1 MSFPVGNAKSQLR
14 HLYNWDRI
22 PNIVPASVFWHV
34 SVRSGMYD
42 DLPKC
47 GNRMTAAKSSGLR
60 LLDACALPTETFRDH
75 LSGRD
80 LAHDPGR
87 SALGKNI
94 AKKPLALLAFAF
106 GIRSDEMVV
115 AGATAIHSNQVKT
128 RNLMRVGV
136 PVRAQNPSAFAAAI
150 E

>member
-60 LLDACALPTETFRDH
+60 LLDAYI
-75 LSGRD
+75 
-80 LAHDPGR
+80 HDRYRLIENLGIWQRR
-87 SALGKNI
+87 S
-94 AKKPLALLAFAF
+94 P
-106 GIRSDEMVV
+106 
-115 AGATAIHSNQVKT
+115 
-128 RNLMRVGV
+128 
-136 PVRAQNPSAFAAAI
+136 
-150 E
+150 